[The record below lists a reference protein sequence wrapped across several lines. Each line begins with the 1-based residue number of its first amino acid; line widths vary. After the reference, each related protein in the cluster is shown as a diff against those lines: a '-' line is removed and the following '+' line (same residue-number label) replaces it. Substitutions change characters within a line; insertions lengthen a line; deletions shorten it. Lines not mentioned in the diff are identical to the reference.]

1 MIFCFINTTK
11 TKSENKRLRKDN
23 KGFYH
28 SKLKIV
34 SEKLVREKKL
44 ENLCIGC
51 TIFFVFMNIQRKIK

>member
-1 MIFCFINTTK
+1 MIFCFISTTK

-23 KGFYH
+23 KGFYD

-44 ENLCIGC
+44 ANLCIGC
-51 TIFFVFMNIQRKIK
+51 IIFFVFMNIQGKIK